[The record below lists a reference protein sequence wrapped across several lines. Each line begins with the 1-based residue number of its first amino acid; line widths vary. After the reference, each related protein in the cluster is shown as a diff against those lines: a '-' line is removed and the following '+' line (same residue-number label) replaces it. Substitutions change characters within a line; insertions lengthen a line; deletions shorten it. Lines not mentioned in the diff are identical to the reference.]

1 LSEYLSQK
9 LPPWMMPSVYLPIAD
24 FPLTPHGKLD
34 YARLP
39 APMAG
44 SARSGAVAGGTDL
57 EQEVVGAWR
66 AVLGADHVGL
76 DDNFFDI
83 GGNSLLLVSVHAKLQ
98 ATLNKKIPVAELFA
112 HTTVRALSERLGGSM
127 QDSGSRHS
135 AQDRRQDQ
143 AQKQR
148 AAFARAR
155 AARKAAL

>member
-1 LSEYLSQK
+1 
-9 LPPWMMPSVYLPIAD
+9 
-24 FPLTPHGKLD
+24 
-34 YARLP
+34 
-39 APMAG
+39 MAG
-44 SARSGAVAGGTDL
+44 SAHSGAEAGGTDL
-57 EQEVVGAWR
+57 EQEVAGAWR
-66 AVLGADHVGL
+66 TVLGADHVGL

-98 ATLNKKIPVAELFA
+98 TMLNQKIPVAELFA

-127 QDSGSRHS
+127 PDSASRHS